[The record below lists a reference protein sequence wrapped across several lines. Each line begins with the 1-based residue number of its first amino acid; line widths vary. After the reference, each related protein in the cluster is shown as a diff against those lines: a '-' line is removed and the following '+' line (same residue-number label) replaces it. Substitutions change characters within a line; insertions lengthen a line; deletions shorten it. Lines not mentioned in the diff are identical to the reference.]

1 MIKKKKKPNQRQ
13 VIGNLLSKMLNSDK
27 MRKKHYQDIKT
38 EKELKGYREETEKF
52 EKQKLKQKELQRKR
66 RVFYN

>member
-13 VIGNLLSKMLNSDK
+13 VIGNLLGKMLNTEK
-27 MRKKHYQDIKT
+27 MKKKHYQDIQT
-38 EKELKGYREETEKF
+38 EKELKGYREETKRIEK
-52 EKQKLKQKELQRKR
+52 KKLKQKELQKNR